1 VVQEGFQLAAQTGVH
16 VVDHQLCVAGVHG
29 SLFAGDLAGAGDY
42 LRRFGEGLRPGAFF
56 DVAHYHHVATWLAL
70 AKGDFAAARTHCE
83 TAVEYATLC
92 GADHAIAVARLTLA
106 HLQAETGDHAAA
118 LSNLADVLCWT
129 TKADSKNMRFHSFLS
144 RAHVLLNMKDEAGA
158 LAALREGLAVGRA
171 EGYVAHAW
179 WIGFCRD
186 VMARLCAKALEA
198 GIETTYVQTL
208 VRRLRLAPERPPWH
222 VDTWPWPIRVH
233 TLGHFAVLKDGA
245 PLHFAGKAQK
255 KPLELLRALIA
266 LDGQGVN
273 TAELAEILWP
283 DADGDMAAH
292 ACETTLYRLRKLLGE
307 DGCLT
312 LHDGLLSLN
321 PAYCWLDVWAFE
333 QALERAEIQRAL
345 SLYRGPFLGRDGAPW
360 ALPLRDRLRSKFL
373 RAVLQQ
379 GKALA
384 ESNQWEA
391 TIEGYLKGLETDP
404 LAEELYRHLM
414 LAYRKLDRFAEALAV
429 YRRCQTALTS
439 LLGAEP
445 APQTQALWRE
455 IRTAWQ

>member
-1 VVQEGFQLAAQTGVH
+1 
-16 VVDHQLCVAGVHG
+16 
-29 SLFAGDLAGAGDY
+29 
-42 LRRFGEGLRPGAFF
+42 
-56 DVAHYHHVATWLAL
+56 
-70 AKGDFAAARTHCE
+70 
-83 TAVEYATLC
+83 
-92 GADHAIAVARLTLA
+92 
-106 HLQAETGDHAAA
+106 
-118 LSNLADVLCWT
+118 
-129 TKADSKNMRFHSFLS
+129 
-144 RAHVLLNMKDEAGA
+144 
-158 LAALREGLAVGRA
+158 
-171 EGYVAHAW
+171 
-179 WIGFCRD
+179 
-186 VMARLCAKALEA
+186 
-198 GIETTYVQTL
+198 
-208 VRRLRLAPERPPWH
+208 
-222 VDTWPWPIRVH
+222 
-233 TLGHFAVLKDGA
+233 VLKDGA

-391 TIEGYLKGLETDP
+391 AIEGYLKGLETDP